1 MVVVLGD
8 NLNLYNLEKV
18 SACIAGHI
26 ANLALISDIKISV
39 TDHFFLVAWNVATTA
54 AFCC

>member
-39 TDHFFLVAWNVATTA
+39 RDHFFLVAWNVATTA